1 MRIDVSEQRR
11 AVHHPLQPL
20 EQCEIDDRGER
31 YAAPQRP
38 VTAEKRMVAE
48 REDRTRDVHHQRA
61 QRKGEDHRQQD
72 ARQNGHRPRRIDI
85 PADFDQRN
93 LVVGGDDHRRNGQ
106 RRAQQA
112 EDQRHGSRRGKAH
125 RVVDVE
131 QDDIGQ
137 HHREVEDHHVAE
149 REPRRI
155 EHAAA
160 RHLHHAGRRDGADD
174 DSTDATAMIT
184 RTGAAL
190 EPMAELRKL
199 AASFITP
206 MKRPVTARSAMA
218 ANINVYIGSILSN
231 SGKCGTKI
239 AFSPAGNNSVT
250 YS

>member
-174 DSTDATAMIT
+174 DSHRRDGHDHPHGGRFGTDGRIEEVGGIVHHSDEETGHGEKRHGGQHKRIYRFHSVEFGQMRNKDSFFT
-184 RTGAAL
+184 R
-190 EPMAELRKL
+190 R
-199 AASFITP
+199 
-206 MKRPVTARSAMA
+206 
-218 ANINVYIGSILSN
+218 
-231 SGKCGTKI
+231 
-239 AFSPAGNNSVT
+239 
-250 YS
+250 